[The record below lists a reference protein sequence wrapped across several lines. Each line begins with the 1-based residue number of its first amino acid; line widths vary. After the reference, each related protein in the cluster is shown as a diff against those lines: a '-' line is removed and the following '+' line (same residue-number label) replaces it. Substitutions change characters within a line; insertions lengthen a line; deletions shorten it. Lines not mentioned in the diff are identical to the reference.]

1 MIDPAAKFAA
11 LSDEQ
16 LFSSDIAIWQ
26 GEGDAFR
33 AEKAKRQQ
41 AMEQEQA
48 RIAQELM
55 ERLSAAKNAVTYS
68 DALATEICERVSAGE
83 LLLIICEEPR
93 MPTVR
98 KAYCWLKESPEFQQL
113 YNASLNDR
121 LSIFEE
127 QIIAISDDVKNDFR
141 TVIKRGQTKRVSDPE
156 QIARAKLRVEA
167 RIKYLRAFKPQRW
180 GEQSTLSVK
189 SADEFDPSNFSQEEL
204 ERQIAEI
211 EAKSAK
217 PARSVA

>member
-48 RIAQELM
+48 RIAQERM
-55 ERLSAAKNAVTYS
+55 KRLSTAKNAVTYS

-83 LLLIICEEPR
+83 LLLIICEESH

-98 KAYCWLKESPEFQQL
+98 KAYCWLKENPEFQQL

-141 TVIKRGQTKRVSDPE
+141 TVIKKGQTKRVPDPE
-156 QIARAKLRVEA
+156 QIARAKLRA
-167 RIKYLRAFKPQRW
+167 RIKYLRAFRPQRW

-204 ERQIAEI
+204 ERQIADI
-211 EAKSAK
+211 ESKSAR
-217 PARSVA
+217 PVRSAA